1 MNSLFVKSCF
11 LVFFGA
17 FFILKSPACSVSEK
31 DKDSRYRSNIFPGL
45 INKGKEMLDKGEF
58 DSLDLLLEKIYINYY
73 NQLKANTLINSE
85 YCILKGK
92 YLNITGNNDAA
103 INIFEQIRNENEK
116 TENINYRL
124 LIQIYNGLG
133 DANQKKTNYKVAENY
148 YMASLDLYDKYC
160 KDNTVLIDILGRII
174 NLHIFIGSVTDARDY
189 FNRCVYL
196 IDSLQ
201 YPKSKVMFDTYIT
214 CSLYYSIL
222 WNTNKATEYLDIA
235 ESILTSNY
243 SSTHYKYCILYY
255 FQGRAMMFMDKLDRA
270 IVYFEKS
277 LKMAE
282 MSAALNEYI
291 YLSYDKLA
299 CIFSDKKE
307 YAISNEY
314 FLKSLGF
321 IKNTGV
327 SPVYSY
333 YFIGLN
339 YSLLNDFERSDYYY
353 NLAEREAKNQSGKA
367 EQPLFYLYFAKS
379 LLYKKIKEFKK
390 EKKYLDMTYDIASGN
405 NVYRNR
411 EMAIILRELGRYY
424 SRMGEYERAL
434 DTIQK
439 GLIAATNS
447 FNSTDIYENPEF
459 EDAYDK
465 YQLIETYKRKAYTFG
480 KYFEEVSKDIR
491 DMKANFECYK
501 LAAGLEEKVYT
512 GVSDESSKINN
523 LPHQKITLNN
533 AVWSAM
539 IIYELTNDCKYLEEA
554 FIHSEKSKAL
564 MLTSYIN
571 EEKAK
576 QFADIPDSLINYE
589 LKIKNEIAVLN
600 FRIDAAGEMGHTS
613 SPESDAMKSRLFE
626 LKQKEEKLINLLEK
640 RFPRYYDLKYNR
652 SATPVGLVR
661 SSLEKDQALIEYT
674 VTWKELYTFVVTR
687 DTFTCYMQL
696 KPDSLAEKILEMRKI
711 LTDNKYGNYDIED
724 YCNFIKISHNLYK
737 ILIEPVVNEI
747 KDKRIIIVPD
757 EVINLIP
764 FEVLI
769 TGDAPA
775 SVIADFSKLPYLV
788 RDYPVSYAYSASLL
802 MNRGT
807 QKNKK
812 ERLVSFV
819 PEYEDIYYTGHHEND
834 TVFSDMPTL
843 YPLVGIK
850 EEANFISR
858 LYKSRI
864 YKNKSA
870 SEENFKKY
878 AGNYNI
884 IHLAMHTIIDDKDPM
899 YSKMVFTPHEKG
911 TEDGLLHTFELFGT
925 KLNAN
930 LVVLSG
936 CNTGYGKIQKGE
948 GLLSLARGFVFSG
961 CSGLLLTQWSVADRA
976 SLELMKKFYTYLS
989 QGNNKDN
996 AMQLAKIDYL
1006 ESADP
1011 LKTHPYYWAG
1021 YIVFGN
1027 TCPLPPKKGIG
1038 WWVFAAALILLAL
1051 LVYIVIKRNRR
1062 AGKN

>member
-1 MNSLFVKSCF
+1 MNSLFVKLCI
-11 LVFFGA
+11 LVFFSA
-17 FFILKSPACSVSEK
+17 CCILKLPACSLTEK
-31 DKDSRYRSNIFPGL
+31 DYNSQYKDNNLTAL
-45 INKGKEMLDKGEF
+45 INKGKEMLDNGEF
-58 DSLDLLLEKIYINYY
+58 DSLDLLLERIYKTY
-73 NQLKANTLINSE
+73 NSQLKADPLINSE
-85 YCILKGK
+85 YYILKGN
-92 YLNITGNNDAA
+92 YLNSTGNNDAA
-103 INIFEQIRNENEK
+103 INAYEQIRNENEN
-116 TENINYRL
+116 TENVNYRV
-124 LIQIYNGLG
+124 LIQIYIGLG
-133 DANQKKTNYKVAENY
+133 NACLKKTNYKEAENY
-148 YMASLDLYDKYC
+148 YMEALWICRKYFN
-160 KDNTVLIDILGRII
+160 DNEILIDILGRII
-174 NLHIFIGSVTDARDY
+174 NLHIFTGSITDVRDY

-201 YPKSKVMFDTYIT
+201 YPRSKLLFDTYIT
-214 CSLYYSIL
+214 CSLYYSVL
-222 WNTNKATEYLDIA
+222 WHTNKSAEYMDIA
-235 ESILTSNY
+235 ESILTSYY

-255 FQGRAMMFMDKLDRA
+255 FQGRAMMFMYKLDRA
-270 IVYFEKS
+270 LVYFEKS

-282 MSAALNEYI
+282 MSPALNEYI
-291 YLSYDKLA
+291 SLSYDKLA
-299 CIFSDKKE
+299 WILSEKEE

-314 FLKSLGF
+314 YLKSLKS
-321 IKNTGV
+321 INNTGI

-333 YFIGLN
+333 FFIGIN
-339 YSLLNDFERSDYYY
+339 YSLLNDFERAEYYY

-367 EQPLFYLYFAKS
+367 EQPLFYIYSAKS
-379 LLYKKIKEFKK
+379 LLYKEMKEFEK
-390 EKKYLDMTYDIASGN
+390 EKKYLDMAYNIVSKN

-411 EMAIILRELGRYY
+411 EMTIIMRDLGRYY

-439 GLIAATNS
+439 SLIACTND
-447 FNSTDIYENPEF
+447 FNSTDIYENPGF
-459 EDAYDK
+459 DDAYDK
-465 YQLIETYKRKAYTFG
+465 YQLILTFKRKAHTFG
-480 KYFEEVSKDIR
+480 RYYKEVTKDIR

-501 LAAGLEEKVYT
+501 LAARLEEKFYT
-512 GVSDESSKINN
+512 RISEESSKIHN
-523 LPHQKITLNN
+523 LSHQKITLNN

-539 IIYELTNDCKYLEEA
+539 KIYELTNDRKYMEEA

-564 MLTSYIN
+564 MLASYIN

-576 QFADIPDSLINYE
+576 QYADIPDSLIDYE
-589 LKIKNEIAVLN
+589 LKLKNEIALLN
-600 FRIDAAGEMGHTS
+600 FRIDAAGEMGQTS
-613 SPESDAMKSRLFE
+613 SPESDTMKLRLFE

-640 RFPRYYDLKYNR
+640 KYPRYYDLKYNR

-661 SSLEKDQALIEYT
+661 SSLEDDQALIEYT
-674 VTWKELYTFVVTR
+674 VTWKELCTFIVTR

-696 KPDSLAEKILEMRKI
+696 KPDSLAEKILKIRKM
-711 LTDNKYGNYDIED
+711 LTDNNYGNYDIED
-724 YCNFIKISHNLYK
+724 YSDFVKLSHNLYK
-737 ILIEPVVNEI
+737 ILVEPFANDI

-757 EVINLIP
+757 EAINLIP

-769 TGDAPA
+769 TGDVPA
-775 SVIADFSKLPYLV
+775 SNIADFSKLPYLV

-802 MNRGT
+802 INQGT
-807 QKNKK
+807 RKNKK

-819 PEYEDIYYTGHHEND
+819 PEYEDLYYTGHHEND
-834 TVFSDMPTL
+834 TAFSDMPTL

-864 YKNKSA
+864 YKNKRA

-884 IHLAMHTIIDDKDPM
+884 IHLAMHTIINDKDPM
-899 YSKMVFTPHEKG
+899 YSKMVFTPHEKS

-925 KLNAN
+925 KLDAN

-948 GLLSLARGFVFSG
+948 GLLSLARGFVFAG

-976 SLELMKKFYTYLS
+976 SLELMKKFYTCLS
-989 QGNNKDN
+989 HGNTKDK
-996 AMQLAKIDYL
+996 AMQLAKLDYL

-1027 TCPLPPKKGIG
+1027 TCPLPPKKGIS
-1038 WWVFAAALILLAL
+1038 WWIFAAALILLAL
-1051 LVYIVIKRNRR
+1051 LVYIVIKRRP
-1062 AGKN
+1062 AGR